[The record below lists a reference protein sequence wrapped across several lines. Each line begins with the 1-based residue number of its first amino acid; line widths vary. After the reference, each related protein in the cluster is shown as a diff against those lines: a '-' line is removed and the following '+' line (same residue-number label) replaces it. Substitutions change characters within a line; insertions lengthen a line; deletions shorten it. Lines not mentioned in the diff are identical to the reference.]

1 MEKSSESDDVP
12 KAPRLAIGQEE
23 RPANCATHGE
33 YVSKGFMIGR
43 TTRWMGCPAC
53 ADAAKLAAEAA
64 EAADLARRKQL
75 NIEATLSRSG
85 IPLRYRTK
93 DFSTFIADTDGK
105 EKALAVAMEFVQNI
119 GSHAD
124 KGTTMVFSGP
134 PGTGKSHLAIAIG
147 QALME
152 RGTVLYTSAIDA
164 VRMIRDTWRRD
175 SPKTDSHVLEAL
187 ASVGLLLIDEGGVQ
201 DGTEA
206 EQVSLFDIID
216 KRYRDM
222 MPMILLT
229 NQNKTGMKTF
239 LGDRSFDR
247 LRESGQWVTF
257 DWESHRGRAL
267 AV

>member
-1 MEKSSESDDVP
+1 MDELPENGEAP
-12 KAPRLAIGQEE
+12 KAPKLTIGQEE
-23 RPANCATHGE
+23 KPATCDAHGD
-33 YVSKGFMIGR
+33 YVSKGFIIGR

-53 ADAAKLAAEAA
+53 ADAARQAAEDA
-64 EAADLARRKQL
+64 EAADMARRKQL
-75 NIEATLSRSG
+75 NVEATLNRSG
-85 IPLRYRTK
+85 IPLRYRSK

-119 GSHAD
+119 GSHCD
-124 KGTTMVFSGP
+124 KGTVMIFSGL

-175 SPKTDSHVLEAL
+175 SPKTESQVLETL
-187 ASVGLLLIDEGGVQ
+187 ATVGLLILDEVGVQ
-201 DGTEA
+201 YGTEA

-229 NQNKTGMKTF
+229 NQNKAGMKAF

-247 LRESGQWVTF
+247 LREGGQWVTF
-257 DWESHRGRAL
+257 DWDSHRGKA
-267 AV
+267 AA